1 MNRRQ
6 FLKQGLIA
14 GSALVVGSSLYGC
27 SDLDILDTE
36 LINDDVSV
44 ALAAVLPAFLHGA
57 LPEDSARRTALIE
70 RTING
75 IKTAMQSLAPHILD
89 ELNDLFSLITSKLG
103 NLIYAGSFTA
113 TQNLTFSQAS
123 ELIEGWR
130 NSYISLLNT
139 AYEGLKELVYAAFYG
154 NEENWP
160 AIGYQKP
167 NLGV

>member
-6 FLKQGLIA
+6 FLKQGLMA
-14 GSALVVGSSLYGC
+14 GSALVVGTSLYGC

-44 ALAAVLPAFLHGA
+44 ALAVVLPAFLHGA
-57 LPEDSARRTALIE
+57 LPQEPEKRAALIE

-89 ELNDLFSLITSKLG
+89 ELNDLFSLVTNRLG
-103 NLIYAGSFTA
+103 NLVYAGSFTA
-113 TQNLTFSQAS
+113 TENLTFAQATA
-123 ELIEGWR
+123 LIEGWR
-130 NSYISLLNT
+130 SSYISLLNT

-154 NEENWP
+154 NEDNWP
-160 AIGYQKP
+160 AINYQKP
-167 NLGV
+167 DLGV

>member
-6 FLKQGLIA
+6 FLKQGLMA

-57 LPEDSARRTALIE
+57 LPEEPGKRAALIE

-75 IKTAMQSLAPHILD
+75 IKTAM
-89 ELNDLFSLITSKLG
+89 
-103 NLIYAGSFTA
+103 
-113 TQNLTFSQAS
+113 
-123 ELIEGWR
+123 
-130 NSYISLLNT
+130 
-139 AYEGLKELVYAAFYG
+139 
-154 NEENWP
+154 
-160 AIGYQKP
+160 
-167 NLGV
+167 